1 MAFLCESLYRGL
13 KRKYKKVAK
22 KKRSGERLNRI
33 EKIEHEYTNKM
44 KEKKERLA
52 EFFDRKDYV
61 PMKFKEIA
69 SLFQVPK
76 TEREALRRILD
87 DFIKEGVLFEDGEGR
102 YERVGAD
109 ILTGTYLSTR
119 KGFGFVRISEEEEDI
134 YIPRNYTESA
144 FDGDLVT
151 VKLLKTRGR
160 SGRSREAK
168 ILTIVERKTKVV
180 VGTFTRSDNFGF
192 VIPDNDKIENDIYI
206 PKGQCKKIPNGYK
219 VVAEITDYGSFK
231 KSPEGKI
238 VEVIGDIRKKGIDIL
253 SVARAYGIDD
263 VFPEEVLEVAKKVP
277 ESVSEE
283 EKKGRLDLR
292 ETLMVTIDSEDAK
305 DLDDAI
311 SVSKETGED
320 GKCFYRLGVHIAD
333 VSHYV
338 KEKSPLDKEAIKRG
352 TSVYLVDRVIPMLP
366 KELSNGICSL
376 NENVDRLALSCL
388 MLVNEK
394 GEVVEH
400 EIAETLIRTNHRM
413 TYTDV
418 NAIITKEEGREDL
431 KERYSDVYEMLLT
444 AEEVAKILRKRRYKR
459 GSIDFDFPETKILL
473 DEDGRISEIK
483 AYDRNEATRLIEDF
497 MLIAN
502 ETVAEDSFWRELPFL
517 YRTHENPTEEK
528 IRTLNIFIH
537 NFGYSLKL
545 KRGKKA
551 YDEGELHPKEI
562 QKLLQKIAGTKEEMM
577 ISRMTLRS
585 LKRAKY
591 TTSSEGH
598 FGLAAKYYCHFTSPI
613 RRYPDLQIHRILK
626 ENLRGRLSE
635 KRLKHYQS
643 ILDEI
648 ALQSSVLERR
658 ADEAEREVDKMKAAE
673 YMSGKL
679 GEEFEGVISGVTSWG
694 IYVELPNTIEGMIRM
709 NSLEGDYYSFDAE
722 KMEVVGERTRKK
734 YGLGQ
739 QVKVKVISASKELRT
754 IDFILVE

>member
-1 MAFLCESLYRGL
+1 MDKMC
-13 KRKYKKVAK
+13 VK
-22 KKRSGERLNRI
+22 KKRFGERLNII
-33 EKIEHEYTNKM
+33 EKIEREYTNKM
-44 KEKKERLA
+44 KEKREQLL
-52 EFFDRKDYV
+52 EFFDRKDYI

-87 DFIKEGVLFEDGEGR
+87 DFMKEGRLFDNGDGY

-109 ILTGTYLSTR
+109 ILTGTYFSTK
-119 KGFGFVRISEEEEDI
+119 KGFGFVRIGEEEEDV
-134 YIPRNYTESA
+134 YIPKSYTENA
-144 FDGDLVT
+144 FDGDTVT
-151 VKLLKTRGR
+151 IKLLKIRGK
-160 SGRSREAK
+160 SARSREAK
-168 ILTIVERKTKVV
+168 IIKIVERATKFV

-206 PKGQCKKIPNGYK
+206 PGGQCKNVPNRYK

-231 KSPEGKI
+231 RSPEGKI
-238 VEVIGDIRKKGIDIL
+238 VEIIGDIRKKGIDIL
-253 SVARAYGIDD
+253 SVAKAYGIDD
-263 VFPEEVLEVAKKVP
+263 VFPEEVLSIAEKMPV
-277 ESVSEE
+277 SVSEE
-283 EKKGRLDLR
+283 EIKDRLDLR
-292 ETLMVTIDSEDAK
+292 NILMVTIDGEDAK

-311 SVSKETGED
+311 SVSKEVGED
-320 GKCFYRLGVHIAD
+320 GKSFYHLGVHIAD

-338 KEKSPLDKEAIKRG
+338 KERSPLDKEAVKRG

-376 NENVDRLALSCL
+376 NENVDRLALSCI
-388 MLVNEK
+388 MKINEK
-394 GEVVEH
+394 GEVMEH
-400 EIAETLIRTNHRM
+400 EIVETVICTNYRM

-418 NAIITKEEGREDL
+418 NSIITGEEGGEEL
-431 KERYSDVYEMLLT
+431 KEKFSDVFEMLFV
-444 AEEVAKILRKRRYKR
+444 AEELAKILRERRYRR
-459 GSIDFDFPETKILL
+459 GSIDFDFPETKIFL
-473 DEDGRISEIK
+473 DENGRISEIK

-502 ETVAEDSFWRELPFL
+502 ETVAEDSFWREIPFI

-545 KRGKKA
+545 KRGKKS

-591 TTSSEGH
+591 TTSSDGH

-626 ENLRGRLSE
+626 ENLRGDLSE
-635 KRLKHYQS
+635 KRIRHYQS

-694 IYVELPNTIEGMIRM
+694 IYVELPNTIEGMIRI
-709 NSLEGDYYSFDAE
+709 NSIDGDYYIFDAE
-722 KMEVVGERTRKK
+722 KMEVVGEITKK
-734 YGLGQ
+734 RYSLGQ
-739 QVKVKVISASKELRT
+739 TVRVKVVAASKELRT
-754 IDFILVE
+754 IDFELVFPE